1 MYQSYF
7 ACLISHLSK
16 SGDGTLDMLALQW
29 WEDQVSC
36 QQSIVGQPAGL
47 RLPSEVSSR
56 SEEASNPHE
65 WRLSQYMS
73 TYFRVICFHAEHC
86 VWLKRQQWGVLYRL
100 FLTCCSIEGCYIVC
114 YSYACNGPHN
124 CVYSCGRLV
133 FSSSA
138 VVVVFVSSLSPSA
151 MSLLS
156 LLLTHVIS
164 YSRMCLGLTQS
175 SCCMAVSRM

>member
-7 ACLISHLSK
+7 ACLISNLSK

-36 QQSIVGQPAGL
+36 QQSIVGGQQAFDFHLKYLHGPKKL
-47 RLPSEVSSR
+47 RIRMNEDYPS
-56 SEEASNPHE
+56 
-65 WRLSQYMS
+65 
-73 TYFRVICFHAEHC
+73 
-86 VWLKRQQWGVLYRL
+86 
-100 FLTCCSIEGCYIVC
+100 TC
-114 YSYACNGPHN
+114 PHN
-124 CVYSCGRLV
+124 LGSFAFMLNIVSGWSDSSEGYYTVCFSPFAALRGVISFVIHMLV
-133 FSSSA
+133 MVRIIVFIRMVVLFFSSA
-138 VVVVFVSSLSPSA
+138 VVVVSVSSLSPSA